1 MDGNKVQSDQLG
13 RYSERLRVYRDRLLH
28 VDWRNRA
35 VLLRRTE
42 KRWTLDLATHFRD
55 DLEQVDEVLAKA
67 TRTKGSICLVKD
79 SDLSERA
86 DDARSWLVQLERTS
100 RLIFEET
107 GVRDFYLGF
116 PFLVG
121 KAGKESAVRAPLI
134 LFPVELERRREGVC
148 GWYLSFSDEE
158 PILNRALIGAI
169 RQGCGVAFP
178 DEMLEETQDLVDSA
192 PKDDV
197 AAHLILGMQGVL
209 RHNGLELRDSTP
221 PEFAKSIEPVTKETI
236 GLLDEQQL
244 HLEGLAII
252 GSFPQGST
260 AIFRDYEDMLIK
272 VQQGEGD
279 QGVVD
284 DLLEAPALRE
294 SRTEIAKAI
303 EIDAVPDNQINLALP
318 TDSSQDQVIIESQ
331 SSECVVVRGPPGTGK
346 SQVIVNLITNALAKD
361 QKVLV
366 VCQKRAALDV
376 VYQRLG
382 RVGLNEV
389 AVLLHDARADRQ
401 GAYGALAKRVEGD
414 PPPEDP
420 RLERETTE
428 VSGQIDLTIA
438 ELNNIV
444 KPMWDEYFG
453 GARLQELYT
462 AAQPGYLPRLQM
474 EMLANR
480 LSKQSLTG
488 LLQKMPGIQIGHFKF
503 DLPPSPLSQRRSF
516 ASLDSSARF
525 DVQASI
531 MRAESLA
538 VSSAM
543 TLDDT
548 QQQSAAI
555 ASLDDYEAMR
565 ARFLRF
571 LSGRWRNAKRQR
583 RLVAS
588 FYPNDPRLNDTASL
602 KAALQQGND
611 LLASLQTLG
620 TVLRPDGVEEVK
632 RVQRNPPALRDRL
645 ESIRTS
651 LDEFDSV
658 QEYDRTLA
666 SLDASGSELV
676 DLCRRSLPVA
686 EAPWAKTVEQE
697 VVARWIAGIESRNPQ
712 LAGDPFRRYLE
723 LKFRLQDLLKRR
735 RDLFVRR
742 LALKVLRDAKRAELP
757 PGEHHPNKRPET
769 DWNRLLAEFN
779 KKRRVKPV
787 RKLIEE
793 FPFQMM
799 RVAPCWLVSPEA
811 ASEILPLT
819 KGLFDLVVFDES
831 SQLAVERSLPA
842 VYRGKR
848 VVIAGDEKQLRPF
861 DLFMSKDE
869 DEELDEVTEAE
880 SLLVLAMRIFTPR
893 YLSWHYRSR
902 YQELIDFSNHAFYD
916 GNLEI
921 AANVDRTFP
930 APPIEFVRV
939 NGTWDE
945 RTNETEAEKVVDIVF
960 ALLAEGEKAGKL
972 PSIGVITFN
981 EPQRDLIEDEID
993 GRRAQ
998 SKDFER
1004 LFAEASSSSRNLD
1017 DRPFVKNIENVQGD
1031 ERDVIL
1037 FSVGYAP
1044 DRQGKFRVQFGSL
1057 SQEGG
1062 ENRLNVAVTRA
1073 REKVVMV
1080 ASFDPPALPVDDVKN
1095 LGPRRLKEYLLYANA
1110 VSEERHDSVADL
1122 LAKMNMTGKKVELAP
1137 MQTLG
1142 QPLEDQVR
1150 DALHARGYKVDARVG
1165 FSGYRIDL
1173 AVVDPGDESR
1183 YVLGIECDGAT
1194 FHSARSARER
1204 DVVRQGFLEDRGWE
1218 MDRVWSRNWW
1228 RNRDAELAR
1237 LEERIHAVSRERA
1250 AEAKRPPA
1258 PRIGTVERKE
1268 KGLIA
1273 EGKTVV
1279 RDKPPE
1285 SFVGEAPGQ
1294 EIAMG
1299 RDDRS
1304 MKFIFYQQLGSGRPK
1319 SEVEAAES
1327 MLDWAT
1333 EQEMRFWW
1341 REFHG
1346 VTTVT
1351 PYFKH
1356 GDSAHW
1362 FFSIRADGNVD
1373 LHFQYLK
1380 PPFETKQ
1387 RRLDLLHRLNVASGL
1402 NIPEDYVSRIRT
1414 VRLSWLT
1421 GEGSLDGFVKVLQW
1435 YVNEVKKS

>member
-1 MDGNKVQSDQLG
+1 VDGTKAHGDQLA
-13 RYSERLRVYRDRLLH
+13 RYSQRLEVYRDRLLH

-42 KRWTLDLATHFRD
+42 KRWTLDLATHFKD
-55 DLEQVDEVLAKA
+55 DPEQVDEILAKA
-67 TRTKGSICLVKD
+67 TRTKGTICLVKD

-134 LFPVELERRREGVC
+134 LFPVEIERRREGIC

-169 RQGCGVAFP
+169 RQGCGITFP
-178 DEMLEETQDLVDSA
+178 DEMLDEAQDLADGS
-192 PKDDV
+192 PKEDV
-197 AAHLILGMQGVL
+197 ASHLILGMQGIL
-209 RHNGLELRDSTP
+209 RHNGLELRDSEP
-221 PEFAKSIEPVTKETI
+221 NEFAKGLEAVTRESL

-244 HLEGLAII
+244 HLEGIAII

-260 AIFRDYEDMLIK
+260 AIFRDYEDMLTR
-272 VQQGEGD
+272 VQQGGGD
-279 QGVVD
+279 QGIVD

-294 SRTEIAKAI
+294 GRTEISKAI
-303 EIDAVPDNQINLALP
+303 DIDSVPDNQIDLALP
-318 TDSSQDQVIIESQ
+318 TDSSQDSVILESQ

-382 RVGLNEV
+382 RVGLSEV
-389 AVLLHDARADRQ
+389 AVLLHDARGDRQ
-401 GAYGALAKRVEGD
+401 GAYAALAKRMEGD
-414 PPPEDP
+414 PPPEDQ
-420 RLERETTE
+420 RLEREIAE
-428 VSGQIDLTIA
+428 ASSQIDLTIA
-438 ELNNIV
+438 ELNSIV
-444 KPMWDEYFG
+444 KPMWTEYFG

-462 AAQPGYLPRLQM
+462 AAQPGFMPRLQM
-474 EMLANR
+474 EALANR

-488 LLQKMPGIQIGHFKF
+488 LLQKMPGIQTGHIKF
-503 DLPPSPLSQRRSF
+503 DAPASPLSKRKSF
-516 ASLDSSARF
+516 ASLNSAVKY
-525 DVQASI
+525 DLQASI
-531 MRAESLA
+531 MKAESLA
-538 VSSAM
+538 LSSPM
-543 TLDDT
+543 TLDDV

-555 ASLDDYEAMR
+555 ASLDDYEALR
-565 ARFLRF
+565 TRFLRF
-571 LSGRWRNAKRQR
+571 LNGRWRRANRQR
-583 RLVAS
+583 KLIS
-588 FYPNDPRLNDTASL
+588 SIYPSDPRLSDAASL
-602 KAALQQGND
+602 KAALTHGND
-611 LLASLQTLG
+611 LLVSLEDLRS
-620 TVLRPDGVEEVK
+620 VLRQDGFEEIK
-632 RVQRNPPALRDRL
+632 MAQRNPPALRDKLEAIRL
-645 ESIRTS
+645 S
-651 LDEFDSV
+651 LDEFDAV

-666 SLDASGSELV
+666 SLDATGSELV

-686 EAPWAKTVEQE
+686 DAPWARMVEQE

-723 LKFRLQDLLKRR
+723 LKFRLHDLLKKR

-779 KKRRVKPV
+779 KKRRVKSV
-787 RKLIEE
+787 RSLLEE

-811 ASEILPLT
+811 GSEVLPLT

-842 VYRGKR
+842 IYRGRR

-861 DLFMSKDE
+861 DLFRSKDDE
-869 DEELDEVTEAE
+869 EELDEVTEAE
-880 SLLVLAMRIFTPR
+880 SLLVLAMRVFTPR

-921 AANVDRTFP
+921 AANVDRSFP

-939 NGTWDE
+939 NGSWDE
-945 RTNETEAEKVVDIVF
+945 RTNDTEAQKVVDIIT
-960 ALLAEGEKAGKL
+960 ALLAEGEKAGRL

-981 EPQRDLIEDEID
+981 EPQRDLIEDVID
-993 GRRAQ
+993 ERRQ
-998 SKDFER
+998 RSKDFER
-1004 LFAEASSSSRNLD
+1004 LFSEASSNARNLD

-1044 DRQGKFRVQFGSL
+1044 DRQGRFRVQFGSL

-1080 ASFDPPALPVDDVKN
+1080 ASFDPASLPVDDVKN
-1095 LGPRRLKEYLLYANA
+1095 LGPRRLKDYLVYAHA
-1110 VSEERHDSVADL
+1110 VSEEKHDAVSDL
-1122 LAKMNMTGKKVELAP
+1122 LAKMSTTGKKIELAQIP
-1137 MQTLG
+1137 ALG
-1142 QPLEDQVR
+1142 RPLEDQVKE
-1150 DALHARGYKVDARVG
+1150 ALEAKGYKVDAKVG

-1173 AVVDPGDESR
+1173 AVVDPSDESR
-1183 YVLGIECDGAT
+1183 YVLGIECDGGT

-1204 DVVRQGFLEDRGWE
+1204 DVVRQAFLEDRGWE

-1228 RNRDAELAR
+1228 RNRDAELLR
-1237 LEERIHAVSRERA
+1237 LEGRIRA
-1250 AEAKRPPA
+1250 LSKEKSAESKKTA
-1258 PRIGTVERKE
+1258 PRIGKVERKE
-1268 KGLIA
+1268 KDVNA
-1273 EGKTVV
+1273 EGKGVF
-1279 RDKPPE
+1279 RDRSPE
-1285 SFVGEAPGQ
+1285 SFVGEAPGA
-1294 EIAMG
+1294 EIAEG

-1304 MKFIFYQQLGSGRPK
+1304 MKFIFYQQLAAGRSK
-1319 SEVEAAES
+1319 SEVQAAES
-1327 MLDWAT
+1327 MLDWTT

-1362 FFSIRADGNVD
+1362 FFSLRADGNVD

-1380 PPFETKQ
+1380 PPFESKQ
-1387 RRLDLLHRLNVASGL
+1387 MRFDLIHRLNVSSGL
-1402 NIPEDYVSRIRT
+1402 NIPEDYASRIRT

-1421 GEGSLDGFVKVLQW
+1421 GEGSLDGFIKVLQW
-1435 YVNEVKKS
+1435 YVNEVKKT